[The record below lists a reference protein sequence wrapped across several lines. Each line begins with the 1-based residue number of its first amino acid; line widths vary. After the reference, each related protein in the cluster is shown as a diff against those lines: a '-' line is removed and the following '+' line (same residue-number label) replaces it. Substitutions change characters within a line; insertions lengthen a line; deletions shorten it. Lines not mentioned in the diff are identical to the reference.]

1 MVTVFKFE
9 DFKSEL
15 DKKNMILAPFCG
27 AEDCEENIKTDSKK

>member
-1 MVTVFKFE
+1 METVFKFD

-27 AEDCEENIKTDSKK
+27 AKDCEVNIKNDTKK